1 LLKKYGVNVIRD
13 LRKVSKDMFIVA
25 DLKTLDVGKVEVD
38 MAYEETA
45 DAVVVAGLATSETID
60 KFIKEAKRLGI
71 YAVMDLMNVDD
82 PIGKLKSLQRL
93 PDVAILHRAIDAE
106 KTGKTRWELI
116 KEMRQTF
123 QDQKFLIAVAG
134 GITPDTA
141 PEALANGADIIIVGR
156 YITQSKDVERATR
169 EFLKSTREMAEDI
182 DLFRVHV
189 E

>member
-1 LLKKYGVNVIRD
+1 M
-13 LRKVSKDMFIVA
+13 RK
-25 DLKTLDVGKVEVD
+25 
-38 MAYEETA
+38 
-45 DAVVVAGLATSETID
+45 
-60 KFIKEAKRLGI
+60 
-71 YAVMDLMNVDD
+71 
-82 PIGKLKSLQRL
+82 
-93 PDVAILHRAIDAE
+93 
-106 KTGKTRWELI
+106 
-116 KEMRQTF
+116 TF
-123 QDQKFLIAVAG
+123 PDQKFLVAVAG

>member
-1 LLKKYGVNVIRD
+1 
-13 LRKVSKDMFIVA
+13 MFIVA

-38 MAYEETA
+38 LAFEETA
-45 DAVVVAGLATSETID
+45 DAVVVAGLATPETIN

-82 PIGKLKSLQRL
+82 PVAKLKSLKQL
-93 PDVAILHRAIDAE
+93 PDVTILHRAIDAE
-106 KTGKTRWELI
+106 KTGKTRWDII
-116 KEMRQTF
+116 KEMQATF
-123 QDQKFLIAVAG
+123 QGKKCLVAVAG
-134 GITPDTA
+134 GITPETA
-141 PEALANGADIIIVGR
+141 PVALANGADIIIVGR

-169 EFLKSTREMAEDI
+169 EFLKSTTDMAKDI